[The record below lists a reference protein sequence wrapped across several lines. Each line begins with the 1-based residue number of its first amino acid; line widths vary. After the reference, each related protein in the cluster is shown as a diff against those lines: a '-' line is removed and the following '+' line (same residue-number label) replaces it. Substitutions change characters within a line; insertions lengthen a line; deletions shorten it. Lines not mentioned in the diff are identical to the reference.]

1 MHQTNHPAQDQG
13 RSSRTTA
20 RLAGLATLLQILF
33 LIVQLALVPTPVAAQ
48 TAFKPRPANG
58 LALTPP
64 MGWNSWNRF
73 GCDIDE
79 AKVKAQADAMVTSGL
94 KAAGYLYVIIDDCW
108 QGTRDEQGKILPDAK
123 RFPNGIKAIAD
134 YVHARGLKFGIYS
147 DVGYGTCQERPGSRG
162 HEYQDAAQYAR
173 WEVDYLK
180 YDWCNAEDL
189 NARAAY
195 ATMGDALRATGR
207 PIVFSICEWGI
218 HQPGNWGA
226 AVGGNLWRTSF
237 DIWDRWSGR
246 GNHGLW
252 LGVLDILDLQVGK
265 EAAAGP
271 GRWNDPDMLEVGN
284 GGMSDTEYRAH
295 FALWAMLAAPLIAGN
310 DLSTMTPSTRAIL
323 TAPGVIAIDQDAL
336 GIQGHRAV
344 KRDGE
349 EVWVRPLSGGATAVL
364 LLNRSES
371 PRRITATMAEIGL
384 PADAQTRARDAW
396 RPEARGTPVK
406 GSIAADTPAHG
417 AQLLVLAPVT
427 APTAKLAH

>member
-1 MHQTNHPAQDQG
+1 MHLIHHHERHPDRQNRA
-13 RSSRTTA
+13 A
-20 RLAGLATLLQILF
+20 AWLVALAATLHMVL
-33 LIVQLALVPTPVAAQ
+33 LAPAPAVAQ

-94 KAAGYLYVIIDDCW
+94 KAAGYLYVIVDDCW
-108 QGTRDEQGKILPDAK
+108 QGTRDAQGNIAPDEK
-123 RFPNGIKAIAD
+123 RFPSGMKALAD

-147 DVGYGTCQERPGSRG
+147 DVGYGTCQDRPGSRG

-207 PIVFSICEWGI
+207 PIVYSICEWGI
-218 HQPGNWGA
+218 HQPGKWGA
-226 AVGGNLWRTSF
+226 AVGGNLWRTSL

-252 LGVLDILDLQVGK
+252 LGVLDILDLQVGQ

-310 DLSTMTPSTRAIL
+310 DLSTMSPATRAIL
-323 TAPGVIAIDQDAL
+323 GARGVIAIDQDPL

-364 LLNRSES
+364 LLNRSDS
-371 PRRITATMAEIGL
+371 PRRITASMAELGL

-396 RPEARGTPVK
+396 RPEAREIPVK
-406 GSIAADTPAHG
+406 GIIAADTPAHG
-417 AQLLVLAPVT
+417 AQIYVLAPSPK
-427 APTAKLAH
+427 AAR